1 MAKVRGGL
9 GKGLNALFGNSLL
22 EKTHE
27 VNDKNVEEIKKE
39 IKEEIKGETI
49 KHIKIIDIEPNKN
62 QPRKIFEEESL
73 NELAESIKK
82 YGIIQPIV
90 VSKNGDYYEIIAGER
105 RWRAAKIAGLKEMPV
120 VIMEADD
127 KKKREIA
134 LVENIQREDLNPI
147 EKSRSI
153 KALIDEYDLTQEEVG
168 EILGKKRS
176 TITNSLRLLN
186 LDERVIQFA
195 LEGKLTEGHC
205 KSLLSIEKKEKQY
218 EMALEIINNG
228 SSVRVLEKKLKEKR
242 KKKEAYTGHTAIIR
256 DVEDKFRNF
265 FGTKV
270 KIDANEKRGKIIIQY
285 TSNAE
290 LERLLDLVK

>member
-1 MAKVRGGL
+1 MAKAQGGL
-9 GKGLNALFGNSLL
+9 GRGLNALFGNSLL
-22 EKTHE
+22 DKTHE
-27 VNDKNVEEIKKE
+27 VNDKNVEEVKKE

-62 QPRKIFEEESL
+62 QPRKIFEEESM
-73 NELAESIKK
+73 NELANSIKK
-82 YGIIQPIV
+82 YGVIQPIV

-105 RWRAAKIAGLKEMPV
+105 RWRAAKIAGLKELPA

-127 KKKREIA
+127 RKKREIA

-153 KALIDEYDLTQEEVG
+153 KALLDEYDLTQEEVG

-218 EMALEIINNG
+218 EMALEIINSG
-228 SSVRVLEKKLKEKR
+228 GTIRALEKKIKDKR
-242 KKKEAYTGHTAIIR
+242 KKRDIYTGHAAVIR
-256 DVEDKFRNF
+256 DIEDKFRNF

-270 KIDANEKRGKIIIQY
+270 KIDANEKRGKIVIQY
-285 TSNAE
+285 SSNAE